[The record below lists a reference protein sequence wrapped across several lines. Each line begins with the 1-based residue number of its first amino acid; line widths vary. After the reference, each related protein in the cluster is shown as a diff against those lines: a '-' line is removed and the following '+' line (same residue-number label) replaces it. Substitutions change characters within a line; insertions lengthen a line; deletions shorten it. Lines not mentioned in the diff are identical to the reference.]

1 MLYTMLYITY
11 IMVLVHS
18 RQLNIRIDDVVY
30 MHLVTLS
37 EKRNQSMAEV
47 IRNLII
53 SESKKSNG
61 PNNTHGPTQ
70 PICKEIGQ

>member
-1 MLYTMLYITY
+1 MLYTMLYIAY

-30 MHLVTLS
+30 THLVTLS

-61 PNNTHGPTQ
+61 QTTQLADPTDTKGDWA
-70 PICKEIGQ
+70 I

>member
-1 MLYTMLYITY
+1 MLYITY

-18 RQLNIRIDDVVY
+18 RQLNIRIDDAVY
-30 MHLVTLS
+30 THLVTLS

-61 PNNTHGPTQ
+61 QTTQLADPNS
-70 PICKEIGQ
+70 